1 MFKHGRHDD
10 LKRRLYSDFCNVPM
24 MISVGEEVQ
33 FGSMLRLIETTI
45 ELWFD
50 RDLED
55 FDNKKMKRDWNK
67 ITNMLH
73 GTRKLSDRYLEA
85 YGELGA
91 PPKIVLNPSV
101 DDK

>member
-1 MFKHGRHDD
+1 
-10 LKRRLYSDFCNVPM
+10 M
-24 MISVGEEVQ
+24 MISIGEEVQ
-33 FGSMLRLIETTI
+33 LGLMLRLIETMI

-73 GTRKLSDRYLEA
+73 GTRKCPTDTQKHMESWVRLRNLY
-85 YGELGA
+85 
-91 PPKIVLNPSV
+91 
-101 DDK
+101 